1 MVHEPLKGESPD
13 DETLPYY
20 DLCDRFESDLRS
32 GLDPQIEEFLKN
44 TQGPDRSTALVE
56 LVMIE
61 LQYLFDSGGS
71 PEIEE
76 YFARFP
82 GDHAAIE
89 ELLPYWKE
97 LKKAV
102 EKSTSETRLA
112 PPVRTLGRFEL
123 YAKVGS
129 GGFGEVWRA
138 NDPRLRRTVA
148 IKIMDPQTTTV
159 SDLDMARHEASVAAQ
174 LNHPNIVSLHEFVDD
189 DEATY
194 LVSEYINGSDL
205 RMFLQQ
211 GGVSQKKAVDL
222 CRQIALGLQH
232 AHDQG
237 IVHRDIKPAN
247 ILITHDETPKL
258 TDFGIARWSRA
269 EKTISDSQ
277 KIIGTVIY
285 MSPEQVLCSKV
296 KPESD
301 VYSLGVVLFELLT
314 GKPPYTGSPDQII
327 HGHRSVSAGFSAEDR
342 KRIPRDLQ
350 TICLKALHKRV
361 CDRYH
366 SAAEFADDLDR
377 FANGQPPKARR
388 LNRLQRAWRRVLRR
402 PVQTL
407 VTLASMALFLSG
419 LAFLNYE
426 PPVDDG
432 RRVVQVTTDP
442 PGAIVNITRRDDT
455 TFLPQRSRAAV
466 VEKTPDSV
474 RLEPGHYLVEAR
486 DFRSGREIQVDR
498 FVPEVNDR
506 NVKQGTNNLRWQAE
520 EGGKLSWHAIE
531 IISEGTP
538 DSLVYIK
545 GGTVKMVDPANPAA
559 GVQELFVPG
568 FYISSREFS
577 VEDLMAIR
585 PSMRNPANEIKYL
598 LGYSGNDALRPLC
611 RDWALHWAEHYGCR
625 LPTEIE
631 YRYLMQQIHV
641 PEGWERSHGLRYENA
656 PWDYLPDYPAVSGIA
671 TGLAEW
677 TGSYPLSWS
686 TEIREPQLLADS
698 FSWGVVW
705 GGNASAE
712 ELEAKEDREE
722 QFRLIVNRFSQYRG
736 LGFRLARSVHEPK
749 VIDHE

>member
-1 MVHEPLKGESPD
+1 MVHEPFEGESPD
-13 DETLPYY
+13 DETLPYH
-20 DLCDRFESDLRS
+20 DLCDRFESALRS
-32 GLDPQIEEFLKN
+32 GLNPQIEEYLKN
-44 TQGPDRSTALVE
+44 TQGPDRSTALVQ

-61 LQYLFDSGGS
+61 LQYLFDRGGS
-71 PEIEE
+71 PEIEQ
-76 YFARFP
+76 YFSRFP

-112 PPVRTLGRFEL
+112 PPERMLGRFEL

-138 NDPRLRRTVA
+138 YDPRLKRTVA

-211 GGVSQKKAVDL
+211 GRVSQKMAVDI
-222 CRQIALGLQH
+222 CRQIARGLQH

-237 IVHRDIKPAN
+237 IVHRDIKPGN
-247 ILITHDETPKL
+247 ILITHEEMPKL
-258 TDFGIARWSRA
+258 TDFGIARWSQADR
-269 EKTISDSQ
+269 TISDSR
-277 KIIGTVIY
+277 KMIGTVVY
-285 MSPEQVLCSKV
+285 MSPEQVLCSKA

-314 GKPPYTGSPDQII
+314 GKPPFTGTPDKIM

-432 RRVVQVTTDP
+432 RREITIESTPVGAEVT
-442 PGAIVNITRRDDT
+442 VERRDDK
-455 TFLPQRSRAAV
+455 TFVPQRSNADILM
-466 VEKTPDSV
+466 KTPGKL
-474 RLEPGHYLVEAR
+474 RLKPGHYRV
-486 DFRSGREIQVDR
+486 SGYDRASGQVIQVDR
-498 FVPEVNDR
+498 FVPEVDDR
-506 NVKQGTNNLRWQAE
+506 VVRQGTRNLLWLMDGE
-520 EGGKLSWHAIE
+520 DMKWPVIE
-531 IISEGTP
+531 IFPQGTP
-538 DSLVYIK
+538 DSLVLIK
-545 GGTVKMVDPANPAA
+545 GGTVRMVDPANPAA
-559 GVQELFVPG
+559 GEQDIHVTD

-577 VEDLMAIR
+577 VEDLFKIR
-585 PSMRNPANEIKYL
+585 PELRKIPEIDYL
-598 LGYSGNDALRPLC
+598 LGYQGDDPLRPLF

-625 LPTEIE
+625 LPSEVE
-631 YRYLMQQIHV
+631 YQYLMQQIKV
-641 PEGWERSHGLRYENA
+641 PEGWQRSHGLRYENA
-656 PWDYLPDYPAVSGIA
+656 SWDYLPQYPAVEGVV

-677 TGSYPLSWS
+677 TGSYPLSLS
-686 TEIREPQLLADS
+686 PENNEPTFIRTPK
-698 FSWGVVW
+698 SWGVVW
-705 GGNASAE
+705 GGNVSAE
-712 ELEAKEDREE
+712 DLKAIADPDHR
-722 QFRLIVNRFSQYRG
+722 FRLIANRFGQHRG
-736 LGFRLARSVHEPK
+736 LGFRLARSVFGRE
-749 VIDHE
+749 DDRND

>member
-1 MVHEPLKGESPD
+1 MVHERFEGESPD
-13 DETLPYY
+13 DETLPYH
-20 DLCDRFESDLRS
+20 DLCDRFESALRS
-32 GLDPQIEEFLKN
+32 GLDPQIEEYLQD
-44 TQGPDRSTALVE
+44 TQGPDRSTALVQ

-61 LQYLFDSGGS
+61 LQYLFDSGDS

-102 EKSTSETRLA
+102 EKSTTETRLA
-112 PPVRTLGRFEL
+112 PPVRTLGRFDL

-138 NDPRLRRTVA
+138 NDPRLKRTVA

-205 RMFLQQ
+205 RMFLRQ
-211 GGVSQKKAVDL
+211 GGVSQKKAVDI
-222 CRQIALGLQH
+222 CRQIARGLQH

-314 GKPPYTGSPDQII
+314 GKPPFTGSPDRIM
-327 HGHRSVSAGFSAEDR
+327 HGHRSVAAVFSAADC

-350 TICLKALHKRV
+350 TICLKALQKRV
-361 CDRYH
+361 RDRYQ

-377 FANGQPPKARR
+377 FANRQPPKARR
-388 LNRLQRAWRRVLRR
+388 LNPLQRAWRRVLGR

-407 VTLASMALFLSG
+407 VTVASMALFLSG

-432 RRVVQVTTDP
+432 RHTVHVKTEP
-442 PGAIVNITRRDDT
+442 PGAQVSIMRRDKK
-455 TFLPQRSRAAV
+455 TFRPDGSLERL
-466 VEKTPDSV
+466 EGITPLKA
-474 RLEPGHYLVEAR
+474 RLEPGNYVVYAVGNADRTEV
-486 DFRSGREIQVDR
+486 SVVDR
-498 FVPEVNDR
+498 HVPERVLGNSPR
-506 NVKQGTNNLRWQAE
+506 FTNNWFWWKIGKRELRWPDIWIE
-520 EGGKLSWHAIE
+520 PRSVPEGM
-531 IISEGTP
+531 
-538 DSLVYIK
+538 VFIK
-545 GGTVKMVDPANPAA
+545 GGTVQMVDPAAPQL
-559 GVQELFVPG
+559 GVQEINVG
-568 FYISSREFS
+568 SFYISAREVTVAEIYQMKRFGDRQKLEEAMARAPGNSHRPMSRE
-577 VEDLMAIR
+577 MA
-585 PSMRNPANEIKYL
+585 AQ
-598 LGYSGNDALRPLC
+598 A
-611 RDWALHWAEHYGCR
+611 AELNGCR

-631 YRYLMQQIHV
+631 YRYLTQKIAIPGDWNPGHNQID
-641 PEGWERSHGLRYENA
+641 EIA
-656 PWDYLPDYPAVSGIA
+656 PWDVVSGYPEVTGIV

-677 TGSYPLSWS
+677 TIDYPLSGS
-686 TEIREPQLLADS
+686 INNVRPQELRDS
-698 FSWGVVW
+698 AIWGVVW
-705 GGNASAE
+705 GGNAADKEMEAMSE
-712 ELEAKEDREE
+712 PELPLR
-722 QFRLIVNRFSQYRG
+722 RIVNSYWRYDG
-736 LGFRLARSVHEPK
+736 LGFRFARSMH
-749 VIDHE
+749 